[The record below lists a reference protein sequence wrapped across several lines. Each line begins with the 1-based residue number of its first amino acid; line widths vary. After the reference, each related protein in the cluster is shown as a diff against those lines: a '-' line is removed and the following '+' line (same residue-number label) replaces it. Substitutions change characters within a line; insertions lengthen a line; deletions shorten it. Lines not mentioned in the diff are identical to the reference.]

1 MKYGAGSL
9 FASDVNAR
17 FSSRCMVVSTT
28 SGVSPAENAATGTKL
43 IRESSTT
50 VQLKA
55 NGGRRL
61 IRLVG
66 PLGSLAIQHIHIL
79 DATHT
84 RKIKYPERNINGL
97 WVVRNTA
104 FSHGCGTLFRLLRPP
119 AILFVYS
126 SDGAQEFLDHGQV
139 QIFPLR
145 PHRR

>member
-66 PLGSLAIQHIHIL
+66 PLAVWQFNIFTYWTRLIHERLSIPNETLTACGSFGIQPL
-79 DATHT
+79 VT
-84 RKIKYPERNINGL
+84 
-97 WVVRNTA
+97 VVA
-104 FSHGCGTLFRLLRPP
+104 L
-119 AILFVYS
+119 S
-126 SDGAQEFLDHGQV
+126 SDFRAFPQSSLCTLQMGA
-139 QIFPLR
+139 
-145 PHRR
+145 